1 MTKIFKNMAP
11 YWYMIIAIVLL
22 LIVQAFGDLSLPQY
36 TSDIIDVGIQNHGV
50 EHILPVKITED
61 EYEISQLYMTS
72 NEKKIWK
79 DTYKKKGDY
88 YICKVEDE
96 EKLDKLDNTFLTAIF
111 LNHNMSNV
119 KESEFKK
126 MIKNSIASNPAMDSM
141 KNKIDDMSVDEIG
154 KMLNMD
160 FKSFQ
165 EEDDNGKKVTYVD
178 VRPMLYQMK
187 QTGMMSSSDIQKS
200 REEIEKKMDDI
211 GESTLFSTGVAYAI
225 KCDKAAGVDID
236 KVQTNYLWKEG
247 GRMLGIAFM
256 ILAAAVGAGFLASKV
271 GASVGRDL
279 RGKIYKKVMG
289 FSNAEMNHFSTASL
303 ITRSTNDIQ
312 QIQMVTAVMLRL
324 LLYAPIIG
332 IGGIFKVYQTKAGME
347 WIIALAVVVILGFVM
362 LLVSMAMPKFKI
374 MQTLVDGLNLVSRE
388 ILTGLSVIRAFGR
401 EKTEEERF
409 DEANKKLTGT
419 QLFTNRVMT
428 FMMPGMMFIMYGIT
442 ILITWVSAQKID
454 AGTLQVGAM
463 TAFITYAMQIV
474 MAFLMMTAMS
484 IMVPRAG
491 VAADRI
497 DEVLKTESS
506 VQNAKKPE
514 AIKEHK
520 GVLEFSHVDFKYP
533 GAENNV
539 LSDIDFKVEPGKT
552 TAIIGSTGCGK
563 STLINLI
570 PRFYDVTGGQ
580 ITLDGKDIRRISM
593 EELREEIGFVPQKG
607 VLFSG
612 TIASNLRFGKEDATD
627 EEVREAA
634 KIAQAT
640 EFIETK
646 KEKYES
652 PIAQGGSNVSG
663 GQKQRLAIARAI
675 AKKAKV
681 LVFDDSFSALDM
693 KTDAALRKELNEK
706 VQDASIVI
714 VAQRVSTILHADQI
728 IVLDDGKIVGKGTH
742 EELLKNCEVYL
753 QIAKSQLSEKE
764 LGLEKLGLA
773 EEKAGQKTNT
783 ETNGKETKSDV
794 KESIFTKNDEKEND
808 KSKKKNL
815 KPDNKKKPDDRKLNR
830 KKGGK

>member
-11 YWYMIIAIVLL
+11 YWYMIVAIVLL

-36 TSDIIDVGIQNHGV
+36 TSDIIDVGIQNKGV
-50 EHILPVKITED
+50 EHILPVKMTED

-72 NEKKIWK
+72 KEKKIWK
-79 DTYKKKGDY
+79 DTYEKKGEY
-88 YICKVEDE
+88 YICKAEDE
-96 EKLDKLDNTFLTAIF
+96 EKLDQLDDTFLTAIF

-119 KESEFKK
+119 KESQFKK
-126 MIKNSIASNPAMDSM
+126 MIKNSIASNPAMAPM
-141 KNKIDDMSVDEIG
+141 KDKIDDMSVDEIG
-154 KMLNMD
+154 KMLNME

-187 QTGMMSSSDIQKS
+187 QTGMMSAKDIQKS
-200 REEIEKKMDDI
+200 REEIEKKMNDI
-211 GESTLFSTGVAYAI
+211 GESTLFSTGVVYAT

-236 KVQTNYLWKEG
+236 KIQTDYLWKEG

-256 ILAAAVGAGFLASKV
+256 ILVAAVGVGFLASKV

-289 FSNAEMNHFSTASL
+289 FSNAEMNRFSTASL

-312 QIQMVTAVMLRL
+312 QIQMVIAVMLRL
-324 LLYAPIIG
+324 LLYAPILG
-332 IGGIFKVYQTKAGME
+332 IGGIIKVYQTGAGME

-419 QLFTNRVMT
+419 QLFTNRIMT
-428 FMMPGMMFIMYGIT
+428 FMMPGMMFIMYSVT

-497 DEVLKTESS
+497 DEVLKTEAS
-506 VQNAKKPE
+506 VQDVKKPE
-514 AIKEHK
+514 TLKEHK
-520 GVLEFSHVDFKYP
+520 GVLELSHVDFKYP
-533 GAENNV
+533 GAEHNV
-539 LSDIDFKVEPGKT
+539 LSDIDFKVEPGK
-552 TAIIGSTGCGK
+552 
-563 STLINLI
+563 STLVNLI

-612 TIASNLRFGKEDATD
+612 TIASNLRFGKADATD
-627 EEVREAA
+627 EDIKEAA
-634 KIAQAT
+634 EIAQAT

-646 KEKYES
+646 KEKYDS

-728 IVLDDGKIVGKGTH
+728 LVLDDGKIVGKGMH
-742 EELLKNCEVYL
+742 EELLKNCEIYL

-764 LGLEKLGLA
+764 LGFEKLGLA
-773 EEKAGQKTNT
+773 KEKAEK
-783 ETNGKETKSDV
+783 ETNKKEILSTK
-794 KESIFTKNDEKEND
+794 IDEKENN
-808 KSKKKNL
+808 KLKKKS
-815 KPDNKKKPDDRKLNR
+815 DDRKLKH

>member
-11 YWYMIIAIVLL
+11 YWYMIIVIVLL

-50 EHILPVKITED
+50 EHILPVKMTED

-72 NEKKIWK
+72 KEKKIWK
-79 DTYKKKGDY
+79 DTYKKKGEY

-119 KESEFKK
+119 NESQFKK
-126 MIKNSIASNPAMDSM
+126 MIKNSIASNPAMAPM
-141 KNKIDDMSVDEIG
+141 KDKIDDMSVDEIG

-506 VQNAKKPE
+506 VQNVKKPE
-514 AIKEHK
+514 SIQEHK

-563 STLINLI
+563 STLVNLI

-634 KIAQAT
+634 AIAQAT

-646 KEKYES
+646 KEKYDS

-706 VQDASIVI
+706 VHDASIVI

-728 IVLDDGKIVGKGTH
+728 VVLDDGKIVGKGTH

-764 LGLEKLGLA
+764 LGLEGLGLA
-773 EEKAGQKTNT
+773 EEKAVQ
-783 ETNGKETKSDV
+783 
-794 KESIFTKNDEKEND
+794 
-808 KSKKKNL
+808 
-815 KPDNKKKPDDRKLNR
+815 
-830 KKGGK
+830 KGGK